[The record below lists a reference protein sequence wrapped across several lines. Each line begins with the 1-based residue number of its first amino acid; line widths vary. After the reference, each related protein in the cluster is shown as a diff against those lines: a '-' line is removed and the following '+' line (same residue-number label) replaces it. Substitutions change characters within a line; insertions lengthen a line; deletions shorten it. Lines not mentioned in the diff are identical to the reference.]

1 MPAYGS
7 DDISRMFGLPR
18 SAVRSLVQ
26 SGIIRPSRQGARAVY
41 SFQDLI
47 VLRTVSA
54 LRAARIP
61 ARAINRALRKLRASL
76 PGEQP
81 MSRVSLSAAGQ
92 RIGVRDGASLWETDS
107 GQYALALEIR
117 TDGADVHPLV
127 GAEAQVAALDAAHAD
142 YLRGLDLE
150 DGDPGAAQ
158 RCYEAC
164 LTADPAHIEAR
175 INLGRMQK
183 LHQRRLFV
191 ARMLHLGGH
200 LGEAEAVYRA
210 GAEPHA
216 ELAFN
221 LAVLLEDLAREPE
234 AIAVYRQAIALDPP
248 MADAHFNLA
257 RLLDR
262 AGDRQGSFRH
272 LLEYRRSLERG

>member
-1 MPAYGS
+1 
-7 DDISRMFGLPR
+7 
-18 SAVRSLVQ
+18 
-26 SGIIRPSRQGARAVY
+26 
-41 SFQDLI
+41 
-47 VLRTVSA
+47 
-54 LRAARIP
+54 
-61 ARAINRALRKLRASL
+61 
-76 PGEQP
+76 
-81 MSRVSLSAAGQ
+81 VSLSAAGQ

-175 INLGRMQK
+175 INLGRM
-183 LHQRRLFV
+183 
-191 ARMLHLGGH
+191 LHLGGH

-234 AIAVYRQAIALDPP
+234 AIAVYRQAIALDPT